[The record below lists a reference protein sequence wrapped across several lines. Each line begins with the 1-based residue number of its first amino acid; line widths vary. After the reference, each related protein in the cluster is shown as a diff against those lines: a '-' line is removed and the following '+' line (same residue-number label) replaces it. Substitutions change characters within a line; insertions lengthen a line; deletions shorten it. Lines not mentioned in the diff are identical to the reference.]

1 MKSTDMKVIAL
12 IPARY
17 KASRFPGKLMQD
29 LAGKTVIRH
38 TYERTLATG
47 LFDTVMVATDS
58 DVIFEEITRHGGVAR
73 MTRNH
78 YESGS
83 DRIAE
88 VAADMDVDIILNVQG
103 DTPFINKEV
112 LARLIA
118 AFADPLVQVASLM
131 QPFEEQEQMDNPK
144 CVKVVVDKK
153 NNSLLFSRSR
163 IPYPRNTEID
173 ITCYE
178 HKGVYAFRKAALI
191 QFTRWEMT
199 PLELAEKI
207 ECLRYL
213 ENGVPL
219 RMVQVSKMD
228 VEIDTPYDLE
238 RARKLMPGS

>member
-1 MKSTDMKVIAL
+1 MKVVAL

-47 LFDTVMVATDS
+47 LFDQVMVATDS
-58 DVIFEEITRHGGVAR
+58 DIIYEEITRHGGQAR
-73 MTRNH
+73 MTKSH

-88 VAADMDVDIILNVQG
+88 VAADMEVEIILNVQG

-112 LARLIA
+112 LRRLIA
-118 AFADPLVQVASLM
+118 AFEDTTVQVASLM
-131 QPFEEQEQMDNPK
+131 QPFEEEQQMENPN
-144 CVKVVVDKK
+144 CVKVVVDKN

-163 IPYPRNTEID
+163 IPYPRNTEIP
-173 ITCYE
+173 IPCYE

-191 QFTRWEMT
+191 QFTQWEMT

-213 ENGVPL
+213 ENGVAL
-219 RMVQVSKMD
+219 RMVQVAKMG
-228 VEIDTPYDLE
+228 VEIDTPDDLE
-238 RARKLMPGS
+238 RARQQIENQ

>member
-1 MKSTDMKVIAL
+1 MKVVAL

-47 LFDTVMVATDS
+47 LFDAVLVATDS
-58 DVIFEEITRHGGVAR
+58 EIIFEEIISHGGQAA
-73 MTRNH
+73 MTKSH

-88 VAADMDVDIILNVQG
+88 VAADMEVDIILNVQG
-103 DTPFINKEV
+103 DTPFINQEV
-112 LARLIA
+112 LSKLIA
-118 AFADPLVQVASLM
+118 AFEDPQVQVASLM
-131 QPFEEQEQMDNPK
+131 QPFEHEDQMDNPN

-163 IPYPRNTEID
+163 IPYPRNTEIH
-173 ITCYE
+173 IPCYE

-191 QFTRWEMT
+191 QFTEWEMT

-219 RMVQVSKMD
+219 RMVRVSNMG
-228 VEIDTPYDLE
+228 VEIDTPEDLE
-238 RARKLMPGS
+238 RAKKRMFGS

>member
-1 MKSTDMKVIAL
+1 MKVVAL

-47 LFDTVMVATDS
+47 LFDAVMVATDS
-58 DVIFEEITRHGGVAR
+58 DIIYDEIVGHGGEAI
-73 MTRNH
+73 MTKSH

-88 VAADMDVDIILNVQG
+88 VAREMEVEIILNVQG
-103 DTPFINKEV
+103 DTPFINQQV

-118 AFADPLVQVASLM
+118 AFEDPAVQVASLM
-131 QPFEEQEQMDNPK
+131 QPFEEEEQMRNPN
-144 CVKVVVDKK
+144 CVKVVVDKN

-163 IPYPRNTEID
+163 IPYPRNTEIN
-173 ITCYE
+173 IPCYE

-191 QFTRWEMT
+191 QFTQWEMT

-219 RMVQVSKMD
+219 RMVEVAKMG
-228 VEIDTPYDLE
+228 VEIDTPEDLE

>member
-1 MKSTDMKVIAL
+1 MMKVVAL

-17 KASRFPGKLMQD
+17 KASRFPGKLMKD

-47 LFDTVMVATDS
+47 LFDMVMVATDS
-58 DVIFEEITRHGGVAR
+58 DIIFEEITSHGGEAR
-73 MTRNH
+73 MTMSH

-103 DTPFINKEV
+103 DTPFINREV
-112 LARLIA
+112 LTRLIA
-118 AFADPLVQVASLM
+118 AFEDEEVQVASLM
-131 QPFEEQEQMDNPK
+131 QPFEEESQMINPN

-163 IPYPRNTEID
+163 IPYPRNTD
-173 ITCYE
+173 IHIPCYE
-178 HKGVYAFRKAALI
+178 HKGVYAFRKAALL
-191 QFTRWEMT
+191 QFTKWEMT

-219 RMVQVSKMD
+219 RMVQVSKMG
-228 VEIDTPYDLE
+228 VEIDTPDDLE

>member
-1 MKSTDMKVIAL
+1 MKVVAL

-17 KASRFPGKLMQD
+17 KAARFPGKLMQD
-29 LAGKTVIRH
+29 LEGKTVIRH
-38 TYERTLATG
+38 TYERTVATG

-58 DVIFEEITRHGGVAR
+58 DIIFEEIISHGGQAR
-73 MTRNH
+73 MTKSH

-88 VAADMDVDIILNVQG
+88 VALDMEVDIILNVQG
-103 DTPFINKEV
+103 DTPFINQDV

-118 AFADPLVQVASLM
+118 AFEDPAVQVASLM
-131 QPFEEQEQMDNPK
+131 QPFEEENQMDNPN

-163 IPYPRNTEID
+163 IPYPRNTD
-173 ITCYE
+173 INIICYE

-191 QFTRWEMT
+191 AFTKWEMT

-219 RMVQVSKMD
+219 RMVQVSKMG
-228 VEIDTPYDLE
+228 VEIDTPDDLS
-238 RARKLMPGS
+238 RARKLMAGS